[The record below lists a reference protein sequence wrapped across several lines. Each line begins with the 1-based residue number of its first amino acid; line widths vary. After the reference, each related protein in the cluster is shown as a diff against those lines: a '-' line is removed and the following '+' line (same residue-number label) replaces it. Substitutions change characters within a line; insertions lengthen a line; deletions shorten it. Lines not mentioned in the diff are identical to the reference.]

1 MKNKSSWI
9 IVILLLLVGVTSVYV
24 ASTYAKY
31 TETLPQRTGEATIA
45 KWAFA
50 SDNESKTITVDFST
64 TYDPATLVAQ
74 RIAPGTEG
82 GFKIEVAN
90 TNGETGVDF
99 TMNFGNVTPAIGTFT
114 FEVIPDTT
122 DTATGTAAAIA
133 NPSAG
138 VFTGHINP
146 GETRKLLV
154 SWEWAYEATGD
165 AAAITAQD
173 TQDTTIGIAG
183 GASGTKL
190 QVPVTITGVQ
200 SRPAANGG

>member
-31 TETLPQRTGEATIA
+31 TETLQPKTGEATIA

-74 RIAPGTEG
+74 RIAPGTQG

-114 FEVIPDTT
+114 FSVIPDITE
-122 DTATGTAAAIA
+122 TATGTTAIE

-154 SWEWAYEATGD
+154 SWAWAYEATGD
-165 AAAITAQD
+165 AAAIAAQD
-173 TQDTTIGIAG
+173 EDDTDIGIAG

-190 QVPVTITGVQ
+190 QVPVTIIGVQ

>member
-31 TETLPQRTGEATIA
+31 TETLQPKTGEATIA

-64 TYDPATLVAQ
+64 TYDPATLVAE
-74 RIAPGTEG
+74 RIAPGTRG

-99 TMNFGNVTPAIGTFT
+99 TMNFGNVSPAIGTFT
-114 FEVIPDTT
+114 FSVIPDPTE
-122 DTATGTAAAIA
+122 TATGTTAIT
-133 NPSAG
+133 NSAG
-138 VFTGHINP
+138 VATGHINP

-154 SWEWAYEATGD
+154 SWQWAYEATGD
-165 AAAITAQD
+165 AAAVTAQD
-173 TQDTTIGIAG
+173 TQDTTVGKAG
-183 GASGTKL
+183 GASGAKL
-190 QVPVTITGVQ
+190 TVPVTITGVQ
-200 SRPAANGG
+200 TEPEESHG